1 MVEVFTGNQ
10 GLAFPVWGS
19 GLRLLK
25 MIVSDRLCKGYTTY
39 EKSDHQSRIDWL
51 NENVKG
57 CSNAG
62 KLL

>member
-1 MVEVFTGNQ
+1 MVEVLTGNQ
-10 GLAFPVWGS
+10 GLAFPVLGFGVRS
-19 GLRLLK
+19 
-25 MIVSDRLCKGYTTY
+25 SEDDSLCKGYTTY
-39 EKSDHQSRIDWL
+39 KQSDHQSRIDWL